1 MRGFIKARPL
11 FCMCL
16 CGAVSAFVCSFLKSG
31 MIFACFCALL
41 FSMLF
46 VLPQKFE
53 LRRTVLLMLAFSAVM
68 ALSFF
73 VYYKFSYERAC
84 RLNGQTL
91 TADCTVISQSSRTL
105 GGSLAIDVKINE
117 ITGGAS
123 DLPAGCKVR
132 LYYDDGGEL
141 ELVPSAKIKAEFN
154 VFETQDNDKFDSD
167 GVHISAYVT
176 KLSVT
181 LPYDSGAL
189 SHQFFKIRNF
199 AADRINF
206 NDADASAF
214 IKGMILGDKSEISAV
229 FLNKFS
235 EIGMSHVMSVSG
247 MHLMFAVLFFEFILS
262 VFGVGYKLRSVFS
275 FVAAA
280 LFLVLSGFSVSCIRS
295 AVMISV
301 MYGGRLFNRFS
312 DSLTSLLFAVFV
324 ILLMSPYNIRNPSF
338 LLSVCATLGIIVFAR
353 IFNFARLFK
362 IKNSVVKRIVN
373 AVFGSVSVSLSACV
387 GCLPVFVLMFG
398 KVNLLSPLSNLL
410 LILPVQLMFYM
421 GFAAVLFPFLA
432 SFAGAVVSVLYK
444 FVSYVTDFEYGLKY
458 TSVTAEYEYFYPVF
472 AVLAVLVIGIFV
484 YNARLPEK
492 RVYPFVLG
500 YAVICCLLFG
510 VNFIFSRDTVTV
522 DFVDV
527 GQGSCT
533 VFSKDEHAVIVDC
546 GGEYSDRLI
555 ETLRYRSVKRI
566 ELVALTH
573 TDLDHIKYLD
583 YLINSYEI
591 DKIIYPNFAD
601 DAKIERSLS
610 RAAENGTQVYVLE
623 DDVSFSVLNGAELS
637 AFVSIA
643 DRLISDTNVSALY
656 KLSFAESSVVCP
668 GDMDVYEE
676 RLYLDYGDALD
687 CDILLAAHHGANGSS
702 LAWILELYSPRYS
715 VISVGRD
722 NGYGHPGKKA
732 LARLE
737 AVSEVLRTDE
747 RGTITFRLDKKG
759 YRLS

>member
-16 CGAVSAFVCSFLKSG
+16 CGAAVAFVCSFLNSG

-53 LRRTVLLMLAFSAVM
+53 LRRTVLFMLAFSAVM

-84 RLNGQTL
+84 RLNGQAL
-91 TADCTVISQSSRTL
+91 TAECTVLSQSSRTL
-105 GGSLAIDVKINE
+105 GGSLAFDVRINKITN
-117 ITGGAS
+117 GAS
-123 DLPAGCKVR
+123 DLPAGSKVR

-141 ELVPSAKIKAEFN
+141 ELVPSAKIKAAFN
-154 VFETQDNDKFDSD
+154 VFETQDNDKFDAD

-176 KLSVT
+176 ELSVT
-181 LPYDSGAL
+181 RPYDTGTL
-189 SHQFFKIRNF
+189 SYKFYKIRDF

-206 NDADASAF
+206 QNTDAAAF
-214 IKGMILGDKSEISAV
+214 VKGMILGDKSELSAV

-247 MHLMFAVLFFEFILS
+247 MHLMFAVLFFDFILS
-262 VFGVGYKLRSVFS
+262 VFGAGYKLRSGLS

-280 LFLVLSGFSVSCIRS
+280 LFLVLSGFSVSCIRC

-301 MYGGRLFNRFS
+301 LYGGRLINRFS
-312 DSLTSLLFAVFV
+312 DSLTSLLLAVFV
-324 ILLMSPYNIRNPSF
+324 ILLLSPYNIRNPSF

-353 IFNFARLFK
+353 MFNFARFLK
-362 IKNSVVKRIVN
+362 IKNSIVKRIAD

-421 GFAAVLFPFLA
+421 GFATALFPFLSSA
-432 SFAGAVVSVLYK
+432 MGAVVSVLYK
-444 FVSYVTDFEYGLKY
+444 FVSCVTDFEYGLRY
-458 TSVTAEYEYFYPVF
+458 TSLTAGYEYFYPVF
-472 AVLAVLVIGIFV
+472 AVLAVLVVGVLV

-492 RVYPFVLG
+492 RVFPFVLG
-500 YAVICCLLFG
+500 YAVICFVLFG
-510 VNFIFSRDTVTV
+510 VNFILSRDTVTV

-546 GGEYSDRLI
+546 GGEYSDKLV
-555 ETLRYRSVKRI
+555 ETLRYRSVKRL

-610 RAAENGTQVYVLE
+610 RAAENGTQICVLE

-637 AFVSIA
+637 AFVTLA

>member
-16 CGAVSAFVCSFLKSG
+16 CGAAVAFVCSFLKSG

-53 LRRTVLLMLAFSAVM
+53 LRRTVLFMLAFSAVM

-84 RLNGQTL
+84 MLNGQTL
-91 TADCTVISQSSRTL
+91 EADCTVLSQSSRTL
-105 GGSLAIDVKINE
+105 GGSLAFDVKINK

-154 VFETQDNDKFDSD
+154 VYETQDNDKFDSD

-181 LPYDSGAL
+181 RPYDSGAL
-189 SHQFFKIRNF
+189 SYQFFKIRNF

-206 NDADASAF
+206 TNAQASAF
-214 IKGMILGDKSEISAV
+214 VKGMILGDKSEISAV

-247 MHLMFAVLFFEFILS
+247 MHLMFAVLFFDFILS
-262 VFGVGYKLRSVFS
+262 AFGAGYKLRSVFS
-275 FVAAA
+275 FAAAA

-301 MYGGRLFNRFS
+301 MYGGRLINRFS
-312 DSLTSLLFAVFV
+312 DSLTSLLLAVFA
-324 ILLMSPYNIRNPSF
+324 ILLVSPYNIRNPSF
-338 LLSVCATLGIIVFAR
+338 LLSVCATLGIIVFSR
-353 IFNFARLFK
+353 IFNLARLFK
-362 IKNSVVKRIVN
+362 IKNSVAKRVVN

-432 SFAGAVVSVLYK
+432 SAAGAVVSVLYK
-444 FVSYVTDFEYGLKY
+444 FVSCVADFEYGLRY
-458 TSVTAEYEYFYPVF
+458 TSLTEGYEYFYPVF
-472 AVLAVLVIGIFV
+472 AVLAVLVVGIWI
-484 YNARLPEK
+484 YNSRLPDK

-510 VNFIFSRDTVTV
+510 ANFILSRDTVTV

-533 VFSKDEHAVIVDC
+533 VFSKDENAVVVDC
-546 GGEYSDRLI
+546 GGEYSDKLI
-555 ETLRYRSVKRI
+555 EILRFRSVKRI

-601 DAKIERSLS
+601 DEKIERSLS
-610 RAAENGTQVYVLE
+610 RAAENGTQICVLE
-623 DDVSFSVLNGAELS
+623 DDVSFSVLNGAELF
-637 AFVSIA
+637 AFVTLA
-643 DRLISDTNVSALY
+643 QRLISDTNVSALY
-656 KLSFAESSVVCP
+656 KLSYAESSVVCP

-722 NGYGHPGKKA
+722 NDYGHPGKKA
-732 LARLE
+732 LSRLE